1 MPKNRITDIE
11 FDEEFIELIHE
22 MERAEQLVPMLMT
35 LTDVW
40 MEMSDELH
48 DEVVARIEQRRSA
61 RV

>member
-1 MPKNRITDIE
+1 MPTNRITDIE
-11 FDEEFIELIHE
+11 FDEELIELIHE

-40 MEMSDELH
+40 MEVSDELH

>member
-11 FDEEFIELIHE
+11 FDEELIELIHE

-35 LTDVW
+35 LTDAW
-40 MEMSDELH
+40 MEVSDELH

>member
-1 MPKNRITDIE
+1 MPKITDIE
-11 FDEEFIELIHE
+11 FDEELIELIHE

-40 MEMSDELH
+40 MEVSDELH